1 MYENVSN
8 CITEFIHEEPA
19 RIGNVAS
26 NASDAYD
33 ERKIRKL
40 KLDALVEERKK
51 KQGETIKGQLV
62 ADGERVGL
70 KGKLASLV
78 LKPRK
83 TQHEKAPGKRLASKR
98 KKGLEAEKVGKT
110 KDVENANTRGK
121 NVAAV
126 VGDSDDDFVDNVGE
140 RRKKMDEPNTGSGK
154 GATGNPTKVSKD
166 NDKSDRIVARI
177 PPASLFKAITSL
189 THMQRQDVI
198 DMGFGD
204 ILEFKISKVPTR
216 LAFWLLEMFDEN
228 TCSLNLPGRVIKI
241 TRELV
246 RELLGVPMGEVHLD
260 ARDEANHR
268 NELTRRWK
276 AQFGTIKRHYSTH
289 VAKLIVEKKRSGWL
303 FKINFL
309 VLFFSTFG
317 EANLNNTVN
326 LKFLHLLNN
335 EDDIVKLDWCT
346 YIIESLIKTKRSWKR
361 EGFYCGPIVLLLV
374 LYAHS
379 VKPIKVWSTEML
391 NKLEADVF
399 PNDDG
404 GDTCVGEEA
413 EAEVRDEEGGMD
425 EERDLG
431 EDDIYEDYGIDDV
444 PSDFEGL
451 KKCIAACLKRAGKL
465 CDRADQLIDEGLD
478 IDNNDAALLELKE
491 LRSQLFAVPTYYE
504 QPKEGTYPDE
514 YANYSFHTPENGGEP
529 YPVTQVYGSPTG
541 YGELSDKVCEEWH
554 RAREQIPTR
563 LDFDDTEEIDLNVTQ
578 PPATQGKFVGDS
590 NDGTAMEEGEDLLE
604 GLRNYDSQDPAD
616 ADMFTTPVDTGVCE
630 QEKSTS
636 SHVSTFGKEGIKNEN
651 KEIVPSYSE
660 PKPLNVIVGNVILNR
675 LKRKKFLP
683 ENLRSPYVVREVSL
697 VSPRTM
703 HEIRVAECFFS
714 ARFPETDIVFKTD
727 YVDGTRGEL
736 ETLYPGIDIACGAIN
751 MFTHVLNDAEKQR
764 NKKTP
769 TRLYCHTS
777 MLTIEM
783 CGMEFDKASERFS
796 ENMKT
801 VLERSEYRSLVGV
814 DMTDYVDGTR
824 GELETLYP
832 GIDIACGAINMF
844 THVLNDAEKQRNKK
858 TPTRLYCHTS
868 MLTIE
873 MCGMEFDKA
882 SERFSENMKTVL
894 ERSEYRSLVGVD
906 MVIFPIISGRHF
918 FLVVMNMKDNE
929 VQIFDNIYAATVD
942 EVKERYGHF
951 PNLLV
956 HMFEDYMLH
965 ENNPNHGNMRE
976 SPRMMMETKC
986 RTRNNFVDC
995 GVFVMRHMETFK
1007 GDEYGDCCRLSEEG
1021 REQIKELCDL
1031 RRKYAVKIL
1040 LADCNNARKQVEIET
1055 HGFRTVPDGEKK
1067 RLEAEAFKNI
1077 KRRAKQF
1084 LD

>member
-1 MYENVSN
+1 MNTVIDLTTPEWANVEE
-8 CITEFIHEEPA
+8 EFIHEEPA

-26 NASDAYD
+26 NASDAYGKSKEADPLKVDNGDANMGTDKMDVDKTDTRID

-83 TQHEKAPGKRLASKR
+83 TQHEKGKVKR

-121 NVAAV
+121 NVAAE
-126 VGDSDDDFVDNVGE
+126 VGDSDDDFEDNVGE

-451 KKCIAACLKRAGKL
+451 KRCIAACLKRAGKL

-777 MLTIEM
+777 M
-783 CGMEFDKASERFS
+783 
-796 ENMKT
+796 
-801 VLERSEYRSLVGV
+801 
-814 DMTDYVDGTR
+814 
-824 GELETLYP
+824 P
-832 GIDIACGAINMF
+832 
-844 THVLNDAEKQRNKK
+844 
-858 TPTRLYCHTS
+858 
-868 MLTIE
+868 TIE

-906 MVIFPIISGRHF
+906 MVFFPIISGRHF